1 MSVELRILSG
11 ARAGR
16 HERFEKSVV
25 TIGRHPLCDL
35 RFDATEDLDV
45 SARHAELRI
54 LDGRILLRDLGS
66 TNGTFVNG
74 VRAEGEWELRDGD
87 ELSFGAVGPRLSV
100 HDVPSVAAPAAPAA
114 GAASAHTRPARPD
127 TEVRIA
133 HAVDAR
139 TRRLRG
145 LLAAAVVVLAAGVGA
160 AYAAGRRGASAHDAR
175 VDELLRRNDSLA
187 AAYAYDLR
195 RLAGRITGLDSALAT
210 AESERVGLRRQLE
223 AERARGDAKGIEA
236 LGRLLAVAERRH
248 ERFGEAM
255 RLDYAAIAERG
266 APAVAMIV
274 VEMDDSTRWS
284 GSAFAVGAGDRLVTN
299 RHLVVDDA
307 GRRPRRIAAIFSD
320 TRRWRPATLVRVD
333 ERDDLALLAL
343 DDGPPL
349 SAAALAPTSD
359 AAGVG
364 TPVAI
369 LGYPLGLDTP
379 MEGSGTRITAKAT
392 LGVGVVSKAMDE
404 VLQVDAFAGAGS
416 SGSPVLDAN
425 GRVVGVVYGGARES
439 AGRIVYAV
447 PGARLA
453 RFVAAERADA
463 PR

>member
-35 RFDATEDLDV
+35 RFDATGDLDV
-45 SARHAELRI
+45 SARHAELRV

-87 ELSFGAVGPRLSV
+87 ELSFGAAGPRLSV
-100 HDVPSVAAPAAPAA
+100 HEIASAAAAPGARAEGVPAAAP
-114 GAASAHTRPARPD
+114 RPARAD
-127 TEVRIA
+127 TELRIA

-139 TRRLRG
+139 TRRLRR
-145 LLAAAVVVLAAGVGA
+145 LLAAAVVLLAGGVAA

-175 VDELLRRNDSLA
+175 IDELLRRNDSLA
-187 AAYAYDLR
+187 AAYTDDLR

-223 AERARGDAKGIEA
+223 AERARGDAEGIEA

-266 APAVAMIV
+266 SPAVAMIV
-274 VEMDDSTRWS
+274 VEMDDTTRWS
-284 GSAFAVGAGDRLVTN
+284 GSAFAIGDGDRLVTN

-320 TRRWRPATLVRVD
+320 TRRWRP
-333 ERDDLALLAL
+333 
-343 DDGPPL
+343 
-349 SAAALAPTSD
+349 
-359 AAGVG
+359 
-364 TPVAI
+364 
-369 LGYPLGLDTP
+369 
-379 MEGSGTRITAKAT
+379 
-392 LGVGVVSKAMDE
+392 
-404 VLQVDAFAGAGS
+404 
-416 SGSPVLDAN
+416 
-425 GRVVGVVYGGARES
+425 
-439 AGRIVYAV
+439 
-447 PGARLA
+447 
-453 RFVAAERADA
+453 
-463 PR
+463 